1 MLGGAHKLAARGA
14 GTKMWGAQTWGA
26 RTWGRSN
33 RIPATRAK
41 PTWKRDFRV
50 PHKQADDQLLE

>member
-1 MLGGAHKLAARGA
+1 MFSGAHKLEAQGA

-33 RIPATRAK
+33 RIPHVRHNK
-41 PTWKRDFRV
+41 FIM
-50 PHKQADDQLLE
+50 QQNL